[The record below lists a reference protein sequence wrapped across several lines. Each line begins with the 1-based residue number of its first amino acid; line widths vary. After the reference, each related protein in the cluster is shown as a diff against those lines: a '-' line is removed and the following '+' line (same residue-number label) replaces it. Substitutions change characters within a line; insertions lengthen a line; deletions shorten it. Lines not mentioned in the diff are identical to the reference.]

1 MRSLLNEFFRRLFG
15 WNRQAPHPTVGMA
28 RTRRNHVIIIDGTMC
43 VLTPEGHETNAGL
56 SYKLVSETGA
66 ALVHYEAGIQ
76 WRDWSSTLEVALG
89 RGINEQIRRAYGV
102 LASRYRPGD
111 RIYLIGY
118 SRGAYA
124 VRSLAGV
131 IAKVGLVQAEQA
143 TMRNIRQAYR
153 HYQQG
158 ADSAFATRFKA
169 IYCHPD
175 TPIEMIAVWDTVR
188 ALGNHLPLF
197 ARWTAARHLFH
208 DHHLA
213 NSVKH
218 GYQALAADE
227 NRQVFA
233 PILWRSSDDRPGEMK
248 QMWFRGSHADIGGQV
263 GGFPAARPL
272 ANISLV
278 WLLSRAEECGLPL
291 PRHWKN
297 RFHRNSDAPS
307 VGTWHGWSKFFLRR
321 KRRLIGQDPSEQVY
335 EIHHNETAVAV
346 SELSLRERRQT
357 PQKD

>member
-1 MRSLLNEFFRRLFG
+1 MRSRLNEIFQRWLGRYNKTPKPDG
-15 WNRQAPHPTVGMA
+15 GPA
-28 RTRRNHVIIIDGTMC
+28 RMPRNHVIIIDGTMC
-43 VLTPEGHETNAGL
+43 ALTPSGYETNAGL
-56 SYKLVSETGA
+56 SYNLVCETGA
-66 ALVHYEAGIQ
+66 ACVHYEPGIQ
-76 WRDWSSTLEVALG
+76 WRDWTSALEVALG

-131 IAKVGLVQAEQA
+131 IDKVGLLRAEQA

-153 HYQQG
+153 HYQHG
-158 ADSAFATRFKA
+158 ADNSFASKFKDL
-169 IYCHPD
+169 YCHSD
-175 TPIEMIAVWDTVR
+175 TPVEMIAVWDTVR

-208 DHHLA
+208 DHHLPM
-213 NSVKH
+213 SVKH

-233 PILWRSSDDRPGEMK
+233 PILWRSTQGWPGQVQ

-263 GGFPAARPL
+263 GGFPASRPL

-278 WLLSRAEECGLPL
+278 WMLSRAEDCGLPL
-291 PRHWKN
+291 PPLWRN
-297 RFHRNSDAPS
+297 RFFRDSDAPS
-307 VGTWHGWSKFFLRR
+307 VGTWQGWSKFFLRR
-321 KRRLIGQDPSEQVY
+321 KRRTIGADRSEQVY
-335 EIHHNETAVAV
+335 DLLHKEPAAAASDLVA
-346 SELSLRERRQT
+346 R
-357 PQKD
+357 